1 MKLSIRALMKR
12 HAFIV
17 FVALAVLISWF
28 PWVTGGTG
36 FLVFGPSIAGVIMIA
51 VISGKAGLHDLGQR
65 AMRWR
70 VSFIWWAVALFSTGL
85 IILFSIAINATLLG
99 GDFPGFSI
107 FRQEWYLAPLFFVIT
122 LVGGPLGEEFGWR
135 GFALPN
141 LQSKY
146 SPIVASVII
155 GIVWALWHLP
165 LFFQPGSLHAK
176 IGLAML
182 PVFIAG
188 EIVLATIMTW
198 VYNRTDGSLLV
209 GGIILHNADNFW
221 ATTLITNE
229 TMKTAFYGG
238 TQSQFDMQ
246 LYIVSTIIGVLVIL
260 ILAAVTKGNIGL
272 SKEIVKET

>member
-1 MKLSIRALMKR
+1 
-12 HAFIV
+12 
-17 FVALAVLISWF
+17 
-28 PWVTGGTG
+28 
-36 FLVFGPSIAGVIMIA
+36 
-51 VISGKAGLHDLGQR
+51 
-65 AMRWR
+65 
-70 VSFIWWAVALFSTGL
+70 
-85 IILFSIAINATLLG
+85 
-99 GDFPGFSI
+99 
-107 FRQEWYLAPLFFVIT
+107 
-122 LVGGPLGEEFGWR
+122 
-135 GFALPN
+135 

-165 LFFQPGSLHAK
+165 LFFQPGSLHGQ

-188 EIVLATIMTW
+188 MIVLAITMTW
-198 VYNRTDGSLLV
+198 VYNHTHGSLLV

-246 LYIVSTIIGVLVIL
+246 LYIVSAIIGVLVIL
-260 ILAAVTKGNIGL
+260 ILAAVTKGNLGL
-272 SKEIVKET
+272 SKEIVKEA